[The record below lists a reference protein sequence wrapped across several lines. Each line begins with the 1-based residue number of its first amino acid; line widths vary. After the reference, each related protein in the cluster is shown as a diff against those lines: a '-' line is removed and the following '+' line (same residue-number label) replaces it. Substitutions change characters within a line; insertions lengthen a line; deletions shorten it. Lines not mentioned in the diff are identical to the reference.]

1 MNPIPE
7 PNDGLVKW
15 ALDNPNAAA
24 DTIRRLN
31 LLTTKMQVVV
41 TNTGASG
48 LLFTDSSAVLTISTK
63 DIDLGNLTGSKGS
76 NAALTSLLT
85 SLKRIFTV
93 TDSTS

>member
-1 MNPIPE
+1 MTPIPE
-7 PNDGLVKW
+7 PTNGLVKW
-15 ALDNPNAAA
+15 AIDNPNAAA
-24 DTIRRLN
+24 ETVRRLN

-41 TNTGASG
+41 TNTGASNI
-48 LLFTDSSAVLTISTK
+48 LFTDSGAVLTISTK
-63 DIDLGNLTGSKGS
+63 DIDLGNITGSKGG